1 MGRHIVGSGIVW
13 SVMSR
18 TLTRIVSMHE
28 GFCGSCDE
36 VVSAQPRATQRE
48 AWADIEAHESIV
60 HEPGDPS

>member
-1 MGRHIVGSGIVW
+1 
-13 SVMSR
+13 MSR

-60 HEPGDPS
+60 HGSEGQGS